1 MKGPASGATPASGGV
16 SREGGLDGPVATGR
30 GEWFLPPSRCFLVR
44 VSPQGQAGRSGAF
57 EREARVPGGSLR
69 GQPCLGS
76 SLPAE
81 RATFRRGTPGGDFRA
96 GGNLGEAGKP
106 KLPNGNR
113 KGRRGGIPI
122 PSLGTAALSGASA
135 AAAGIASLPGDAV
148 IVWGGRQ
155 VVRHSLVPGAAL
167 APWASGPSFAGHK
180 VQGPWSLCAWRPLPL
195 QTLSTRQLNFAG
207 NDVWPVLVGR
217 SGGLIVL

>member
-1 MKGPASGATPASGGV
+1 MKGLASGATPASGGV

-30 GEWFLPPSRCFLVR
+30 GEWFPPPSRRFLVR

-69 GQPCLGS
+69 GQPRIGS

-106 KLPNGNR
+106 KLPNGNG

-122 PSLGTAALSGASA
+122 PSLGTAALSGAPA
-135 AAAGIASLPGDAV
+135 AAAGIASLPGMRWSFGVVARWPA
-148 IVWGGRQ
+148 IPLCRGQLSLPGRQ
-155 VVRHSLVPGAAL
+155 VRPSRDIKCKVLGPCAPDALYHSKPHPPG
-167 APWASGPSFAGHK
+167 
-180 VQGPWSLCAWRPLPL
+180 
-195 QTLSTRQLNFAG
+195 N
-207 NDVWPVLVGR
+207 
-217 SGGLIVL
+217 